1 MRSLAILVG
10 LASLVHLAH
19 ADDAS
24 DAETL
29 FNEGQQ
35 AKEAGNTAEAC
46 TKFRQSLEKNRNAV
60 GTILNVALCFEE
72 EGKIASAY
80 KLYSEAEARA
90 HEGGFAEHEKAA
102 HEHKS
107 KIGVDVPHVAIAFA
121 EQARDMKLVIDDQ
134 IVDIN
139 AANDVEI
146 DPGTRTIVVTAPGRV
161 AYTTTLSIAKGEH
174 KAIAIPKLGHPV
186 SGGRAGIGKVLTFSG
201 AGLVVIGI
209 GVGIYAHQQYNNQ
222 FDGSA
227 PHCMNPDAEHP
238 TCDQTGY
245 TKTQNART
253 LGWVGTGVGAA
264 GLAAAGI
271 GAFLWFTAPRS
282 ETTHVAIV
290 PTVTPEV
297 AGLTAIGSF

>member
-10 LASLVHLAH
+10 LASLVRLAH

-24 DAETL
+24 DAEVL
-29 FNEGQQ
+29 FNEGQK
-35 AKEAGNTAEAC
+35 AKEAGKPAEAC

-80 KLYSEAEARA
+80 KLYSEAEDRA

-107 KIGVDVPHVAIAFA
+107 KIGVDVPHVAIAFS
-121 EQARDMKLVIDDQ
+121 EPARDMKLVIDDQ

-146 DPGTRTIVVTAPGRV
+146 DPGTRTIVVSAPGRV
-161 AYTTTLSIAKGEH
+161 AYTTTFSIAKGEH
-174 KAIAIPKLGHPV
+174 KAVAIPKLGYPV
-186 SGGRAGIGKVLTFSG
+186 SGGRAGVGKVLTFSG
-201 AGLVVIGI
+201 AGLVLVGI
-209 GVGIYAHQQYNNQ
+209 GVGIYARHEYNAQ
-222 FDGSA
+222 F
-227 PHCMNPDAEHP
+227 PTHCMDPDADHP

-245 TKTQNART
+245 ANAQNART

-271 GAFLWFTAPRS
+271 GAFLWFTAPKNES
-282 ETTHVAIV
+282 MHVAIV